1 MFNCIFYW
9 YLIDLSLALE
19 VSEAIA
25 IIITQRHCI
34 LVYRSFILV
43 HSSVCIYCIHSPHCI
58 YCVHRLKVVFSP

>member
-1 MFNCIFYW
+1 MVYEPSRGPGYKTSGRSQFRHSSFSFDTQCFNCIFYL

-34 LVYRSFILV
+34 
-43 HSSVCIYCIHSPHCI
+43 
-58 YCVHRLKVVFSP
+58 